1 MHVHTLQSYG
11 EVLKTKLATNSDEA
25 YKDTNFILLQLVNA
39 LKTLQAQGIEELPL
53 SLSTFVLCREIDKD
67 SHYRLYILQG

>member
-11 EVLKTKLATNSDEA
+11 EVLKTKLAQNSDEA